1 MVPSSLTLCENG
13 GLSKAHLIGQP
24 SVRGGVNILLGIE
37 KTVTNVLIEIC
48 FRDDKSKPLRI
59 SELSSITLFL
69 YLF

>member
-48 FRDDKSKPLRI
+48 FRDDKSKPL
-59 SELSSITLFL
+59 
-69 YLF
+69 